1 MTRAASTALVL
12 GILIAGCGAAGTS
25 TPAAVTSRPSV
36 QPAAR
41 EQPPWPPGGSPA
53 LARSVGRR
61 MLASMVLPPGSR
73 HVGARRMPERAEV
86 IGSNSLVDL
95 SSFFVVPISMQ
106 AVAAFL
112 NGNPPAGFLADG
124 TGTTSSRQGAV
135 EEMVS
140 YHLRAPPT
148 GITSDSMLL
157 VSLAAGPHGSTVAR
171 ADAEVVWYP
180 PRSAAEYLRA
190 VDIRSARIT
199 ATFLNPR
206 VRHFA
211 RVVTSRRA
219 IARLAAL
226 LNGMRAT
233 DYSARY
239 CPMIDASYRVTFA
252 GRGGQPRVVVDASGC
267 ATDGVAVNGAAQP
280 PLWDPANRLI
290 KALHRLL
297 RLSPRYR

>member
-1 MTRAASTALVL
+1 
-12 GILIAGCGAAGTS
+12 
-25 TPAAVTSRPSV
+25 
-36 QPAAR
+36 
-41 EQPPWPPGGSPA
+41 
-53 LARSVGRR
+53 
-61 MLASMVLPPGSR
+61 MLASLVLPPGSR

-124 TGTTSSRQGAV
+124 TGTASSRQGAV

-140 YHLRAPPT
+140 FYLRAPPT

-190 VDIRSARIT
+190 GDIRSARIT

-226 LNGMRAT
+226 LNGMRAA
-233 DYSARY
+233 DNSPRM
-239 CPMIDASYRVTFA
+239 CPMIDATYRVTFA

-267 ATDGVAVNGAAQP
+267 ATDGVVVNGAAQP
-280 PLWDPANRLI
+280 PLWDPANSLI
-290 KALHRLL
+290 KALHKLL